1 MRDKLINLQKKINI
15 KFKNL
20 NNLKKSITH
29 KSYDSFNNYEKLE
42 FLGDR
47 ILGFVIS
54 KKLIELYPNEKEGVL
69 DKKLASLVNKNK
81 CLEVSKSIGL
91 EKFILVANNSS
102 KYKVENKIVA
112 DSIEA
117 LIGAIYYEKGFE
129 IVEKFILN
137 MWKNFINL
145 SEVTIIDSKTKLQ
158 EYSLKKFKSLPVYKL
173 ISRSGPK
180 HKPKF
185 TISVKLKDSKF
196 YNGIG
201 DSKKKA
207 EQNAAKNLLDNTLLE
222 WFGLITVTY

>member
-1 MRDKLINLQKKINI
+1 MTDSLNNLQKKINI

-20 NNLKKSITH
+20 NYLKKSITH
-29 KSYDSFNNYEKLE
+29 KSFDTLHNYEKLE

-54 KKLIELYPNEKEGVL
+54 KKLIELYPDQKEGVL

-81 CLEVSKSIGL
+81 CLEVARTIGL
-91 EKFILVANNSS
+91 EKFILIGNKN
-102 KYKVENKIVA
+102 KKTKVENKIIA

-117 LIGAIYYEKGFE
+117 LIGAIYYDKGFE
-129 IVEKFILN
+129 ISEKFILK

-145 SEVTIIDSKTKLQ
+145 SEETIIDSKTKLQ
-158 EYSLKKFKSLPVYKL
+158 EYSLKKFKSLPIYKL
-173 ISRSGPK
+173 VSSLGPR

-185 TISVKLKDSKF
+185 VISVRLKDTKLYEGS
-196 YNGIG
+196 G

-207 EQNAAKNLLDNTLLE
+207 EQNAAKKLLDN
-222 WFGLITVTY
+222 IK

>member
-1 MRDKLINLQKKINI
+1 MSDKLNNLQKKLNI

-20 NNLKKSITH
+20 NYLKKSLTH
-29 KSYDSFNNYEKLE
+29 KSHNPSNNYEKLE

-81 CLEVSKSIGL
+81 CLEVAKLISL
-91 EKFILVANNSS
+91 EKFILVGNKN
-102 KYKVENKIVA
+102 KKTKVENKILA

-117 LIGAIYYEKGFE
+117 LIGAIYYDKGFE
-129 IVEKFILN
+129 VSEKFILN
-137 MWKNFINL
+137 MWKSFINL
-145 SEVTIIDSKTKLQ
+145 SEITIIDSKTRLQ
-158 EYSLKKFKSLPVYKL
+158 EYSLKKFKSLPTYKL
-173 ISRSGPK
+173 VSSLGPR

-185 TISVKLKDSKF
+185 TISVKLKNTKF
-196 YNGIG
+196 YDGSG

-207 EQNAAKNLLDNTLLE
+207 EQNAAKKLLDN
-222 WFGLITVTY
+222 IK

>member
-1 MRDKLINLQKKINI
+1 MKDKLANLQKKINI

-20 NNLKKSITH
+20 NNLKKSLTH
-29 KSYDSFNNYEKLE
+29 KSYDSLNNYEKLE

-54 KKLIELYPNEKEGVL
+54 KKIIELFPDEKEGVL

-81 CLEVSKSIGL
+81 CLEVAKTIDL
-91 EKFILVANNSS
+91 EKIILVGNKDPKA
-102 KYKVENKIVA
+102 KVENKIIA

-117 LIGAIYYEKGFE
+117 LIGAIYYDKGFE
-129 IVEKFILN
+129 ISEKFILS

-145 SEVTIIDSKTKLQ
+145 SKETLIDSKTKLQ
-158 EYSLKKFKSLPVYKL
+158 EYSLKKFKSLPIYKL
-173 ISRSGPK
+173 VSRSGPK

-185 TISVKLKDSKF
+185 TISARLKDSKF
-196 YNGIG
+196 YDGKG

-207 EQNAAKNLLDNTLLE
+207 EQNAAKNLLDNCKL
-222 WFGLITVTY
+222 